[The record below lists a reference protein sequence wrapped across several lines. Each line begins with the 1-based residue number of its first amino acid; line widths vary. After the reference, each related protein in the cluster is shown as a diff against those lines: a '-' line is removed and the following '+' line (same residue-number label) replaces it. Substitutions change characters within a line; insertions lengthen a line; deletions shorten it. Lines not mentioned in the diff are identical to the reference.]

1 MLDTKNMIVFNVRD
15 LSLHISHYIHN
26 DGKHRGENPFEDDHA
41 SKHVSRLQGMTVGY
55 IHSQHG
61 RQVIQ
66 KDLER
71 VLVISKSTA
80 SGLVKRMVK
89 NGLIYTT
96 PADDDARVK
105 CLNLTSHAEDIMQ
118 EIDKAASETEVKL
131 RQGIAED
138 DLAIF
143 FKVLNQIKKNTE

>member
-15 LSLHISHYIHN
+15 LSLSISHYIHN
-26 DGKHRGENPFEDDHA
+26 DGKHRGENPFKDDNA

-66 KDLER
+66 KDLEKT
-71 VLVISKSTA
+71 LGISKSTA
-80 SGLVKRMVK
+80 SGLVKRMIK
-89 NGLIYTT
+89 NGLIYTS
-96 PADDDARVK
+96 PAPDDARVN

-131 RQGIAED
+131 RQGIDKD
-138 DLAIF
+138 DLKVF
-143 FKVLNQIKKNTE
+143 FKVLNQIKENTK